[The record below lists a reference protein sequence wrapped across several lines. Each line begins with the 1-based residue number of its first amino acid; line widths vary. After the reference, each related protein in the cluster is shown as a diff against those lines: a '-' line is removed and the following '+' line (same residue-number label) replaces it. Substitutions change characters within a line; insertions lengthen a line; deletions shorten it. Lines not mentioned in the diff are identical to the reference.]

1 MNFNDFLKS
10 IFDYDPD
17 GPNIHHLMAVH
28 EYSCLIARM
37 ENVDEHTLLITELA
51 SYLHDIGVK
60 VSKEKYFVL
69 LTDNKTG
76 IIDDKGEI
84 VINPEYYEIHI
95 PNPSKPI
102 FVCYYDYNE
111 ETGKCR
117 TKVINSQGT
126 ELFTKYNDIDT
137 INLNGIETTMPYEKN
152 LLKYKKEVL

>member
-1 MNFNDFLKS
+1 MKKIL
-10 IFDYDPD
+10 
-17 GPNIHHLMAVH
+17 
-28 EYSCLIARM
+28 ELIKKYKTQILAM
-37 ENVDEHTLLITELA
+37 IIILLLIPIIKITIDNLNKNYKVE
-51 SYLHDIGVK
+51 K

-84 VINPEYYEIHI
+84 VITPEYYEIHI

-111 ETGKCR
+111 ETCKCR

-126 ELFTKYNDIDT
+126 ELFSKYNDIDT

-152 LLKYKKEVL
+152 LLKYKKDNKYEP